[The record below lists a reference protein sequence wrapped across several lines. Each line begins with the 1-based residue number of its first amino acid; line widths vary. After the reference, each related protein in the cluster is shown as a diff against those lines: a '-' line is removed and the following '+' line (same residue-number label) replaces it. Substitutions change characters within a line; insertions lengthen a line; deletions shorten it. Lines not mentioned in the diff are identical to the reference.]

1 MTNYKK
7 TYNKILLRALLVFSN
22 SKFNIITD
30 TLIYI
35 PINTPLHSFY
45 YRNLIPV
52 NEISGKGLFQQKRQ
66 RQ

>member
-7 TYNKILLRALLVFSN
+7 TYNKISFKALLVFSN

-35 PINTPLHSFY
+35 FINTPLHYFCN
-45 YRNLIPV
+45 RILIPG
-52 NEISGKGLFQQKRQ
+52 NEISGKVLFQQNRQ